1 MRNNLDEDS
10 NSSSSSLPSKK
21 IKLSTKHSSKLNG
34 EHSKLSKRES
44 CMENVTS
51 DDEVISLSGDS
62 YHSSISLEDVRKE
75 HGKNIKT
82 KRKDEYKVTDSDDS
96 SCHDKEQSRVGSLN
110 HKHDISDGHLSTEKF
125 SNKPSRLSRGN
136 LSHMSDSSLSD
147 SSRTIS
153 LKPSKN
159 KNEMNCTKETSDNE
173 LISTEIAPKHF
184 LNVPNDVHNNVNEN
198 SKKNTSVENILDTE
212 LGIESEFNMINNKDQ
227 IKDQQDGESTEK
239 VSEKESGDEYNTR
252 TSLPDVPEPA
262 NEVSIDE
269 VPPSGVNTE
278 VENHHIESAIE
289 WLKVTINDISDLAT
303 LVTMQSNKFSEK
315 KITENSLKSYTDVLE
330 TFSKLKQLIG
340 GVHTSYQQ
348 VEQSLE
354 SNLIPWKYLTGLENP
369 NHDNSVLFETSPV
382 NMSIENINDQNNTV
396 QECKDSDQDS
406 NNVTMLPET
415 ELENEII
422 DLPRDEGVSVN
433 ELAKTHLEEN
443 GGHDP
448 KPILSP
454 QKIIPSTET
463 DAIVGTYN
471 KSANQLDTSFQFVE
485 STEEG
490 DVSKCNSIEN
500 VEKKISELNLPLYL
514 DSVTRDVNHE
524 KNSEDAENNPVE
536 NKNSCDNALNIQEK
550 EIVEN
555 LQTLISSK
563 QQENIEISILNN
575 FNQSSVIDED
585 NILKVN
591 SIVPEDNILKVDSI
605 VPDKTVCLSVG
616 DKSNNDSKEHD
627 NCVDQVK
634 DSNQAEHSV
643 SAENPEGNHTVNI
656 NEDYEALQ
664 KMLCASTDSEITSS
678 LSSSDD
684 SEEIQFDDSDSE
696 IIKVTCNI

>member
-10 NSSSSSLPSKK
+10 NSSSSSYLPSKK

-34 EHSKLSKRES
+34 EHSKLRKKES
-44 CMENVTS
+44 CVENISS

-62 YHSSISLEDVRKE
+62 YHSSNSLEDVRKE

-125 SNKPSRLSRGN
+125 SNKPPRLSRGN

-159 KNEMNCTKETSDNE
+159 EMNGTKETSDSE
-173 LISTEIAPKHF
+173 LISSEIAQKHF

-198 SKKNTSVENILDTE
+198 SKKNTSEENILDIE

-252 TSLPDVPEPA
+252 TSLPDVPERA
-262 NEVSIDE
+262 NEVRIDE
-269 VPPSGVNTE
+269 VPPSGINTE
-278 VENHHIESAIE
+278 VEKHHIESAIE
-289 WLKVTINDISDLAT
+289 WLKVTINDISDLGT
-303 LVTMQSNKFSEK
+303 LVTMQANKFSEK
-315 KITENSLKSYTDVLE
+315 KVTEHSLNSYTDVLE

-348 VEQSLE
+348 IEQSLE

-406 NNVTMLPET
+406 NNVTMLSKT
-415 ELENEII
+415 ELENEMI
-422 DLPRDEGVSVN
+422 DLPGAEGVSVN

-485 STEEG
+485 STKEG

-500 VEKKISELNLPLYL
+500 LEKKISEFNLPLYS
-514 DSVTRDVNHE
+514 DSLVTRDVNHE

-536 NKNSCDNALNIQEK
+536 NKNSCNNALNIQEK

-575 FNQSSVIDED
+575 FNQSSVTD
-585 NILKVN
+585 
-591 SIVPEDNILKVDSI
+591 EDNILKVDSI
-605 VPDKTVCLSVG
+605 VVDKTVCLFVG

-634 DSNQAEHSV
+634 DSNQDEHSV

-656 NEDYEALQ
+656 DEDYEALQ
-664 KMLCASTDSEITSS
+664 KMLCTSTDSEITSS
-678 LSSSDD
+678 LSSSAD

-696 IIKVTCNI
+696 IIKVTCNIYLR

>member
-1 MRNNLDEDS
+1 MTNNVDEDS

-21 IKLSTKHSSKLNG
+21 IKLSTKYSSKLNG

-44 CMENVTS
+44 CLENVTS

-62 YHSSISLEDVRKE
+62 YHSSISLEDVRKK

-82 KRKDEYKVTDSDDS
+82 KRKDDYKVTDSDDS

-125 SNKPSRLSRGN
+125 SNKPPRLSRGN

-184 LNVPNDVHNNVNEN
+184 LNVPNNVHSNVNEN
-198 SKKNTSVENILDTE
+198 NKKNTSVENILDIE
-212 LGIESEFNMINNKDQ
+212 LGIEPELNMINNKDQ
-227 IKDQQDGESTEK
+227 IKNQQDGESTEK
-239 VSEKESGDEYNTR
+239 VSETKSGDEYNTR
-252 TSLPDVPEPA
+252 TSLPNVPEPA
-262 NEVSIDE
+262 NEVSIDK

-278 VENHHIESAIE
+278 VEKHHIESAIE
-289 WLKVTINDISDLAT
+289 WLKVTINDISDLGT
-303 LVTMQSNKFSEK
+303 LVTIQANKFSEK
-315 KITENSLKSYTDVLE
+315 KITEYSLNSYTDVLE

-348 VEQSLE
+348 IEQSLE

-406 NNVTMLPET
+406 NNVTMLLQT
-415 ELENEII
+415 ELENKII
-422 DLPRDEGVSVN
+422 DLPGDEGVSIN

-471 KSANQLDTSFQFVE
+471 KSANQSDTSFQFVE

-500 VEKKISELNLPLYL
+500 VEKKISELNLPLYS
-514 DSVTRDVNHE
+514 DSLVTRDVNHE

-555 LQTLISSK
+555 LQTLISSN
-563 QQENIEISILNN
+563 QQENIEISMLNN
-575 FNQSSVIDED
+575 FNQSSVID
-585 NILKVN
+585 
-591 SIVPEDNILKVDSI
+591 EDNILKVDSI

-627 NCVDQVK
+627 SCVDQVK
-634 DSNQAEHSV
+634 DSNQEEHSV
-643 SAENPEGNHTVNI
+643 SAENPEGTHTVNI
-656 NEDYEALQ
+656 NEDCEALQ
-664 KMLCASTDSEITSS
+664 KMLCASTDSELASS

-684 SEEIQFDDSDSE
+684 SEEIQFDDSDLE
-696 IIKVTCNI
+696 IIKVTCNIYLR